1 MADPGSDGPLE
12 CRTLGVSDHG
22 SGGPKPS
29 VVLVGIQ
36 CQFDSPSPSVSI
48 LRQMVQFLQSSQVN
62 RFFYFKQQ
70 RYTQVTSIQYTCIA
84 VLVHEM
90 GQPKGEVPLRE
101 VPLRW
106 ITL

>member
-1 MADPGSDGPLE
+1 MNTGRNIRIPNIMADPGSDGPLE

-48 LRQMVQFLQSSQVN
+48 LRQMVQFLQSSQVKSIV
-62 RFFYFKQQ
+62 FLFQTTTL
-70 RYTQVTSIQYTCIA
+70 YTSNKHSIYMHSGVSA
-84 VLVHEM
+84 
-90 GQPKGEVPLRE
+90 
-101 VPLRW
+101 
-106 ITL
+106 